1 MGKNLKA
8 KECPKCGELL
18 YYGAKCGEC
27 AFERDYAHI
36 DDEKG
41 YQEYL
46 KSIGEE
52 EVCKSCEEPLHGGLR
67 ELPIREGFEDI
78 YVITCNDCGR
88 YKIKGEEE

>member
-8 KECPKCGELL
+8 KECSKCGELL

-27 AFERDYAHI
+27 ALEKDYAHI

-52 EVCKSCEEPLHGGLR
+52 E
-67 ELPIREGFEDI
+67 
-78 YVITCNDCGR
+78 
-88 YKIKGEEE
+88 

>member
-1 MGKNLKA
+1 MGKNAYA
-8 KECPKCGELL
+8 KECSKGGELL

-27 AFERDYAHI
+27 ALEKDYAHI

-52 EVCKSCEEPLHGGLR
+52 E
-67 ELPIREGFEDI
+67 
-78 YVITCNDCGR
+78 
-88 YKIKGEEE
+88 